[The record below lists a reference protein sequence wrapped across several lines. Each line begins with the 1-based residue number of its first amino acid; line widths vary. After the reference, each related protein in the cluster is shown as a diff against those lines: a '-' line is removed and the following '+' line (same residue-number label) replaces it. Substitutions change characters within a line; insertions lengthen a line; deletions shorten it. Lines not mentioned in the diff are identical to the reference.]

1 MQHLNLYLPEKSD
14 FQTWL
19 QDLKQEIIREI
30 KDEVIAKQKPDVVYR
45 TRTEIAKEFRIS
57 LVTLHERT
65 KEGCPSIK
73 VGKRRLYNPAEVEK
87 YFIENGL
94 K

>member
-1 MQHLNLYLPEKSD
+1 MQHLNVSLPEKSD
-14 FQTWL
+14 FQAWL
-19 QDLKQEIIREI
+19 QDLKQEIISEI
-30 KDEVIAKQKPDVVYR
+30 KNEVLAKQKPNVVYK
-45 TRTEIAKEFRIS
+45 TRSEIAKEFRIS

-73 VGKRRLYNPAEVEK
+73 IGKRRLYNPVEVEK
-87 YFIENGL
+87 YFIENGY

>member
-1 MQHLNLYLPEKSD
+1 MQQLNVFLPEKSD
-14 FQTWL
+14 FQKWIE
-19 QDLKQEIIREI
+19 DIKHEIIREI
-30 KDEVIAKQKPDVVYR
+30 KEEVLAKQKPDVVYK
-45 TRTEIAKEFRIS
+45 TRNEIAKEFRIS

-73 VGKRRLYNPAEVEK
+73 VGKRRLYNSVEVEK
-87 YFIENGL
+87 YFIENGY

>member
-1 MQHLNLYLPEKSD
+1 MQHLNLSLPDKSD
-14 FQTWL
+14 FQSWL
-19 QDLKQEIIREI
+19 KDLKQEIIQEI
-30 KDEVIAKQKPDVVYR
+30 RDEVIAKQKPDVVYR
-45 TRTEIAKEFRIS
+45 TRSEIAKEFRIS